1 MPIGCDTTRLTSL
14 GMGVVGDLPPR
25 RAGCNTVC
33 PGRAAPRRV
42 LSCRRWGLQ
51 EVRTLLKVCPIFA
64 ALPPHERDRLA
75 AVAQSVSYRPR
86 EYVFMEGDPGRWLC
100 IVSSGRV
107 RVVRHSPA
115 GRDVVLEL
123 LGAGG
128 VFGGVAV
135 FEQRPYPAA
144 AQATESTAVVKI
156 PAEALLPL
164 GERYPSVIKEM
175 APLIGQRLRTAHDSV
190 RSLAVDP
197 VEVRLARTLLRL
209 AERDGTRGD
218 QGIALPF
225 HLTRQ
230 GLADMAG
237 TTVETTIR
245 IMRRWSKDGLVLDTG
260 GRLLLKEVNELRRLA
275 ADAG

>member
-1 MPIGCDTTRLTSL
+1 M
-14 GMGVVGDLPPR
+14 
-25 RAGCNTVC
+25 
-33 PGRAAPRRV
+33 AA
-42 LSCRRWGLQ
+42 Q
-51 EVRTLLKVCPIFA
+51 EVRSILRACPIFA
-64 ALPPHERDRLA
+64 ALPKHEVDRLA
-75 AVAQSVSYRPR
+75 AVAQSVSYRAR

-100 IVSSGRV
+100 IVGSGRV
-107 RVVRHSPA
+107 RVVRHSAA
-115 GRDVVLEL
+115 GREVVLEL

-144 AQATESTAVVKI
+144 AQATEPTAIVKI

-175 APLIGQRLRTAHDSV
+175 ALLIGQRLRTAHDSV

-197 VEVRLARTLLRL
+197 VEVRLARALLRL
-209 AERDGTRGD
+209 AERDGTRDG

-225 HLTRQ
+225 RLTRQ
-230 GLADMAG
+230 GLADMTG

-245 IMRRWSKDGLVLDTG
+245 IMSRWSKDGLVLDTG
-260 GRLLLKEVNELRRLA
+260 GRLLLKDADELRRLA
-275 ADAG
+275 TGDSA